1 MEEKKFQMDFA
12 GRPLIIEVGKLAK
25 QASGAALVRYGDTA
39 VFVTATGSKEARED
53 ADFFPLTV
61 DYEEKMYS
69 VGKIPGGFIKR
80 EGKPPESATLFAR
93 LIDRP
98 IRPLFPK
105 TYRHDVHVVAYDF
118 CVDHDNAPEIAA
130 MIGASVSLCMS
141 HIPFAGPIAGVR
153 VGRVDGQYI
162 INPTV
167 AQSEQSD
174 MDIVVAG
181 TKDAIL
187 MVEGGAKQVPEENI
201 LDAIMFAH
209 EEIKKVVEFQ
219 LSFLDEISVPKQEFV
234 EKAR

>member
-1 MEEKKFQMDFA
+1 MEEQKFQMDFA
-12 GRPLIIEVGKLAK
+12 GRPLVIEVGKLAK

-153 VGRVDGQYI
+153 VGRVDGQFI
-162 INPTV
+162 INPSMKDWDEGDMQLTV
-167 AQSEQSD
+167 ASTRDKVIMIECGCNLISD
-174 MDIVVAG
+174 DKMI
-181 TKDAIL
+181 
-187 MVEGGAKQVPEENI
+187 
-201 LDAIMFAH
+201 
-209 EEIKKVVEFQ
+209 
-219 LSFLDEISVPKQEFV
+219 
-234 EKAR
+234 

>member
-1 MEEKKFQMDFA
+1 MDFA

-141 HIPFAGPIAGVR
+141 ISLCRPDCRRPRRPRRRAVYHQPDRSPERTERYGHR
-153 VGRVDGQYI
+153 RRRYEGRYPHG
-162 INPTV
+162 
-167 AQSEQSD
+167 
-174 MDIVVAG
+174 
-181 TKDAIL
+181 
-187 MVEGGAKQVPEENI
+187 
-201 LDAIMFAH
+201 
-209 EEIKKVVEFQ
+209 
-219 LSFLDEISVPKQEFV
+219 
-234 EKAR
+234 

>member
-130 MIGASVSLCMS
+130 MIGIRIAVHVSYSLCRPDCRRPRRPS
-141 HIPFAGPIAGVR
+141 RRAVYHQPDRSPERTERYGHR
-153 VGRVDGQYI
+153 RRRYEGRHPHG
-162 INPTV
+162 
-167 AQSEQSD
+167 
-174 MDIVVAG
+174 
-181 TKDAIL
+181 
-187 MVEGGAKQVPEENI
+187 
-201 LDAIMFAH
+201 
-209 EEIKKVVEFQ
+209 
-219 LSFLDEISVPKQEFV
+219 
-234 EKAR
+234 

>member
-1 MEEKKFQMDFA
+1 MEKVFQMDFA
-12 GRPLIIEVGKLAK
+12 GRPLIIETGKLAK

-39 VFVTATGSKEARED
+39 VLVTATGSKEARPD

-105 TYRHDVHVVAYDF
+105 TYRHDVHVVAYDM
-118 CVDHDNAPEIAA
+118 CVDPDNAPEVAA
-130 MIGASVSLCMS
+130 MIGASVSLAMS
-141 HIPFAGPIAGVR
+141 HLPWAGPIAGVR
-153 VGRVDGQYI
+153 VGRVDGQFVA
-162 INPTV
+162 NPTV
-167 AQSEQSD
+167 AQNEVSD

-187 MVEGGAKQVPEENI
+187 MVEGGAKQVPEADI

-209 EEIKKVVEFQ
+209 EEIKRLLNSKIV
-219 LSFLDEISVPKQEFV
+219 FLMKSAFLN
-234 EKAR
+234 RNS